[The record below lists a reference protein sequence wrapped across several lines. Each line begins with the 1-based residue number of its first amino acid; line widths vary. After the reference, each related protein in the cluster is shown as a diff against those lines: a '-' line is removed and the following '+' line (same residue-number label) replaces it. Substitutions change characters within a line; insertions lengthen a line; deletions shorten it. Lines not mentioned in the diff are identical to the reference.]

1 MSIESGRDEGERQIV
16 RIEPEISGVAVVL
29 LGDFNPAIFTPA
41 WFALHGL
48 LPRGAADSADLQ
60 VAHRQVTTFSTDWLR
75 LQVTSD
81 RFVADTAQAPH
92 VRVRDLVLRV
102 FKEHLTHT
110 PTRSMG
116 INRTVHFRVGGM
128 AERDRIGRALAPV
141 EPWGRWGLELGSD
154 GEHGGMTSLTM
165 SQISPAGRPQGGR
178 INVKVEPSA
187 RVGDGRSGIFVEVND
202 HYAVDSTD
210 TGGSS
215 RLMGFL
221 AKDFDTSIRRSDEI
235 IDHVMSLARDPGK

>member
-1 MSIESGRDEGERQIV
+1 M
-16 RIEPEISGVAVVL
+16 
-29 LGDFNPAIFTPA
+29 
-41 WFALHGL
+41 HGL
-48 LPRGAADSADLQ
+48 LPKAAADSADLQ
-60 VAHRQVTTFSTDWLR
+60 VAHRQMTAFSTDWLR

-116 INRTVHFRVGGM
+116 INRTVHFRVGGLV
-128 AERDRIGRALAPV
+128 ERDRVGRALAPV

-165 SQISPAGRPQGGR
+165 SQIGPEGRPRGGR
-178 INVKVEPSA
+178 INVKVEPSTGI
-187 RVGDGRSGIFVEVND
+187 GDGRSGIFVEVND
-202 HYAVDSTD
+202 HYAVDGTD

-215 RLMGFL
+215 QLMAFL
-221 AKDFDTSIRRSDEI
+221 DRDFDTSIRRSDGI
-235 IDHVMSLARDPGK
+235 IDHIMSLAHGEGE